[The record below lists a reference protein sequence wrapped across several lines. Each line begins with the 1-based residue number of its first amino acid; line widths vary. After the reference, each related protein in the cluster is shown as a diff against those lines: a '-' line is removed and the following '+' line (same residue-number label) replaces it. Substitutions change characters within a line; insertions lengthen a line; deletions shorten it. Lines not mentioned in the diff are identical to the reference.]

1 MTNKKQA
8 TLRTENL
15 GKIYGG
21 KRVVQNISITAH
33 SNEIVGLLG
42 PNGAGKTTCFYMIT
56 GMVKPDFGSIF
67 LDGED
72 ITNIPMYKRAR
83 MGIGYLPQESSVFR
97 GLNVE
102 DNIMAILEITEPDYY
117 EREHRLDELLAAF
130 SITHLRKTDSIR
142 LSGGERRRLEIARAL
157 AINPRFI
164 CLDEPLAGIDP
175 IAVTDIKNLIL
186 NLKKMGIGIIIT
198 DHNVRETLDIV
209 DKVYIISEG
218 SVLTEGTPSEI
229 IKNKKVRDIY
239 LGESFQHQF

>member
-21 KRVVQNISITAH
+21 KRVVQNISISAH

-142 LSGGERRRLEIARAL
+142 LSGGERRRLEIARTL

-175 IAVTDIKNLIL
+175 IAVKDIKDLIL

-218 SVLTEGTPSEI
+218 LVLTEGSPREI
-229 IKNKKVRDIY
+229 VKNKKVRDIY
-239 LGESFQHQF
+239 LGESFQA